1 MTDKE
6 FTIKARNFTNIHL
19 DMDDDKIHMGVW
31 ILHAHTAVT
40 LTKDEAKQLIEAL
53 QQLTEEQTA

>member
-19 DMDDDKIHMGVW
+19 DMDDDKVHMSVW

-40 LTKDEAKQLIEAL
+40 LNKDEVKQLIDVL
-53 QQLTEEQTA
+53 QKLTEEQTA